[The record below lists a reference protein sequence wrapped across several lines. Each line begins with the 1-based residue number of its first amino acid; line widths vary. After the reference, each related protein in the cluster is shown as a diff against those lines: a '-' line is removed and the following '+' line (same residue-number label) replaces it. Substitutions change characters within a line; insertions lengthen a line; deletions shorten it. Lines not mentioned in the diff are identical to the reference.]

1 MKYINTRVPPDTFTK
16 QLDSMVEK
24 IKYNNK
30 FRNEYLAMNL
40 HDRDIK
46 KQAFEDGLSQGIS
59 QGLSQGSSQGELQK
73 AIETARNFLAMGLS
87 PEQIAQGTGL
97 SKETIE
103 QIRDNKI

>member
-1 MKYINTRVPPDTFTK
+1 
-16 QLDSMVEK
+16 MVEK

-59 QGLSQGSSQGELQK
+59 QGLSQGISQGELQK
-73 AIETARNFLAMGLS
+73 AIETAKNALAMNLS
-87 PEQIAQGTGL
+87 VEQIISLTGL
-97 SKETIE
+97 SQEAIE